1 MEKKTIIA
9 QVDYATEQIMKDISG
24 NITSTIDVNLQDI
37 KGNTKDIIDKLDD
50 FDGLSSSLEDLKE
63 FAKESR
69 TLAKTISPIE
79 SQLANIQALVI
90 EGVEKNG
97 NKTSEVISSVKE
109 NLVYSQNVLTPLSQ
123 LADEKLDSVMSSL
136 PKAVQESESKVIQ
149 TITDGVGAIHKTY
162 AEGREE
168 ILCNIE
174 NISQELL
181 KVKENIEFTKQRTE
195 VIENRICD
203 IEANIERIA
212 QQNESQLNALKE
224 SIEKIQATLDIVV
237 NLTTPFWKKWGK

>member
-149 TITDGVGAIHKTY
+149 TITDGVGTIHKTY